1 MIAAIHAGW
10 KGAFKGIIKRT
21 LNFMIKK
28 GCDPKNVTAVI
39 GPCISVKNYEVKK
52 DFIKKLIKKDGKNK
66 KFFKKIQNKD
76 FFDLKKYVLSQLK
89 ALNIKKIDIIN
100 KNTFNPKNNFFSARR
115 SISRNE
121 NDYGR
126 NISVIMINWQY
137 LMKLLTGN
145 SNKPLSKNIAKYL
158 KSKLVN
164 SSIKKFSDGE
174 IYIEINEN
182 IRGNSIFI
190 IQSISSPANDNL
202 MELLLCIDALK
213 RSSAK
218 NITAV
223 IPYFGYARQ
232 DRKVVPRTSISAK
245 LVSNLITKAGAD
257 RVVTVDLHAG
267 QIQGFFDI
275 PVDNLFATPIFAR
288 HAKKNIKSK
297 NIICVAPDV
306 GGTERAR
313 ALGKILNVELA
324 IVDKRRPKPG
334 QSKVMNVIGNVKGKT
349 CIIVDDIIDSGGT
362 IVNAAKALK
371 DRGAKE
377 VYVYITHGVLSG
389 EAVDKIKKSVIRKL
403 VITDTIDNHDK
414 IKNVKNIEVLPIS
427 ALMGEAIKRISNS
440 TSVSDLFK

>member
-1 MIAAIHAGW
+1 
-10 KGAFKGIIKRT
+10 
-21 LNFMIKK
+21 
-28 GCDPKNVTAVI
+28 
-39 GPCISVKNYEVKK
+39 
-52 DFIKKLIKKDGKNK
+52 
-66 KFFKKIQNKD
+66 
-76 FFDLKKYVLSQLK
+76 
-89 ALNIKKIDIIN
+89 
-100 KNTFNPKNNFFSARR
+100 
-115 SISRNE
+115 
-121 NDYGR
+121 
-126 NISVIMINWQY
+126 
-137 LMKLLTGN
+137 MKLLTGN
-145 SNKPLSKNIAKYL
+145 SNKVLSKNTAKYL
-158 KSKLVN
+158 KTKLVN
-164 SSIKKFSDGE
+164 SSIRKFADGE

-190 IQSISSPANDNL
+190 VQSISSPANDNL

-275 PVDNLFATPIFAR
+275 PVDNLFSTPIFAR
-288 HAKKNIKSK
+288 HARKKIKSK
-297 NIICVAPDV
+297 KIVCVAPDV

-313 ALGKILNVELA
+313 ALGKLLNVGLA

-334 QSKVMNVIGNVKGKT
+334 QSQVMNVIGDVKGQT

-371 DRGAKE
+371 SRGAKD

-389 EAVDKIKKSVIRKL
+389 DAIKKIKSSVIKNL
-403 VITDTIDNHDK
+403 VITDTIDNVHK
-414 IKNVKNIEVLPIS
+414 TKNVKNIEVLPIS
-427 ALMGEAIKRISNS
+427 GLMGEAIKRISNS

>member
-1 MIAAIHAGW
+1 
-10 KGAFKGIIKRT
+10 
-21 LNFMIKK
+21 
-28 GCDPKNVTAVI
+28 
-39 GPCISVKNYEVKK
+39 
-52 DFIKKLIKKDGKNK
+52 
-66 KFFKKIQNKD
+66 
-76 FFDLKKYVLSQLK
+76 
-89 ALNIKKIDIIN
+89 
-100 KNTFNPKNNFFSARR
+100 
-115 SISRNE
+115 
-121 NDYGR
+121 
-126 NISVIMINWQY
+126 
-137 LMKLLTGN
+137 MKLLTGN
-145 SNKPLSKNIAKYL
+145 SNKPLSKKIAKYL

-164 SSIKKFSDGE
+164 SSIKKFADGE

-190 IQSISSPANDNL
+190 IQSVSSPANDNL

-257 RVVTVDLHAG
+257 RVVTVDLHSG

-275 PVDNLFATPIFAR
+275 PVDNLFGTPIFAR
-288 HAKKNIKSK
+288 HVKKNIKGK
-297 NIICVAPDV
+297 NLICVAPDV
-306 GGTERAR
+306 GGTQRAR
-313 ALGKILNVELA
+313 ALGNLLNVGLA

-334 QSKVMNVIGNVKGKT
+334 QSQVMNVIGNVKDKT
-349 CIIVDDIIDSGGT
+349 CIIVDDLIDSGGT

-371 DRGAKE
+371 KRGAKD
-377 VYVYITHGVLSG
+377 VYVYITHGVLTG
-389 EAVDKIKKSVIRKL
+389 EAVKKIQKSVIKKL
-403 VITDTIDNHDK
+403 VITDTIDNVEK
-414 IKNVKNIEVLPIS
+414 VKKAKNIEVLSIS

>member
-1 MIAAIHAGW
+1 
-10 KGAFKGIIKRT
+10 
-21 LNFMIKK
+21 
-28 GCDPKNVTAVI
+28 
-39 GPCISVKNYEVKK
+39 
-52 DFIKKLIKKDGKNK
+52 
-66 KFFKKIQNKD
+66 
-76 FFDLKKYVLSQLK
+76 
-89 ALNIKKIDIIN
+89 
-100 KNTFNPKNNFFSARR
+100 
-115 SISRNE
+115 
-121 NDYGR
+121 
-126 NISVIMINWQY
+126 
-137 LMKLLTGN
+137 MKLLSGN
-145 SNKPLSKNIAKYL
+145 SNKPLSKSIAKYL

-164 SSIKKFSDGE
+164 SSIKNFSDGE
-174 IYIEINEN
+174 IYVEINEN
-182 IRGNSIFI
+182 IRGNSIFL

-232 DRKVVPRTSISAK
+232 DRKVAPRTSISAK

-288 HAKKNIKSK
+288 HVKKKIKSK
-297 NIICVAPDV
+297 NLLCVAPDV

-313 ALGKILNVELA
+313 ALGKILNVGLA

-334 QSKVMNVIGNVKGKT
+334 QSQVMNIVGDVKGKT
-349 CIIVDDIIDSGGT
+349 CILVDDIIDSGGT
-362 IVNAAKALK
+362 IVNSAEALK

-389 EAVDKIKKSVIRKL
+389 EAVKKIKNSVIKNL
-403 VITDTIDNHDK
+403 VITDTIDNSNRVK
-414 IKNVKNIEVLPIS
+414 GAKNIEVLSIS
-427 ALMGEAIKRISNS
+427 SLMGEAIKRISNS

>member
-1 MIAAIHAGW
+1 
-10 KGAFKGIIKRT
+10 
-21 LNFMIKK
+21 
-28 GCDPKNVTAVI
+28 
-39 GPCISVKNYEVKK
+39 
-52 DFIKKLIKKDGKNK
+52 
-66 KFFKKIQNKD
+66 
-76 FFDLKKYVLSQLK
+76 
-89 ALNIKKIDIIN
+89 
-100 KNTFNPKNNFFSARR
+100 
-115 SISRNE
+115 
-121 NDYGR
+121 
-126 NISVIMINWQY
+126 
-137 LMKLLTGN
+137 MKLLTGN
-145 SNKPLSKNIAKYL
+145 SNKVLSKKISKYL
-158 KSKLVN
+158 KSKLIN
-164 SSIKKFSDGE
+164 SSIRKFADGE

-267 QIQGFFDI
+267 QVQGFFDI
-275 PVDNLFATPIFAR
+275 PVDNLFCTPIFAR
-288 HAKKNIKSK
+288 HVKKNIKSR

-313 ALGKILNVELA
+313 ALGKSLDVGLA
-324 IVDKRRPKPG
+324 IVDKRRPAPG
-334 QSKVMNVIGNVKGKT
+334 KSQVMNVIGNVKDKT
-349 CIIVDDIIDSGGT
+349 CIVVDDIIDSGGT
-362 IVNAAKALK
+362 IINSAKALK

-377 VYVYITHGVLSG
+377 VYAYITHGVLSG
-389 EAVDKIKKSVIRKL
+389 EAVKKIQKSVIKKL
-403 VITDTIDNHDK
+403 VITDSIDNQIRVNK
-414 IKNVKNIEVLPIS
+414 AKNIEILTIS
-427 ALMGEAIKRISNS
+427 NLMGEAIKRISNS

>member
-1 MIAAIHAGW
+1 
-10 KGAFKGIIKRT
+10 
-21 LNFMIKK
+21 
-28 GCDPKNVTAVI
+28 
-39 GPCISVKNYEVKK
+39 
-52 DFIKKLIKKDGKNK
+52 
-66 KFFKKIQNKD
+66 
-76 FFDLKKYVLSQLK
+76 
-89 ALNIKKIDIIN
+89 
-100 KNTFNPKNNFFSARR
+100 
-115 SISRNE
+115 
-121 NDYGR
+121 
-126 NISVIMINWQY
+126 
-137 LMKLLTGN
+137 MKLLTGN
-145 SNKPLSKNIAKYL
+145 SNKTLSKNIAKYL

-164 SSIKKFSDGE
+164 SSIRKFADGE

-257 RVVTVDLHAG
+257 RIVTVDLHAG

-288 HAKKNIKSK
+288 HVRKKIKSK
-297 NIICVAPDV
+297 KIVCVAPDV

-313 ALGKILNVELA
+313 ALGKLLNAELA

-334 QSKVMNVIGNVKGKT
+334 QSQVLNVIGDVKNKT
-349 CIIVDDIIDSGGT
+349 CILVDDIIDSGGT
-362 IVNAAKALK
+362 IVNAAAALK
-371 DRGAKE
+371 KRGAKE
-377 VYVYITHGVLSG
+377 VFVYITHGVLSG
-389 EAVDKIKKSVIRKL
+389 DAVKKIQKSAIKKL
-403 VITDTIDNHDK
+403 VITDTINNGEK
-414 IKNVKNIEVLPIS
+414 TKNIKNIEVLPIS

>member
-1 MIAAIHAGW
+1 
-10 KGAFKGIIKRT
+10 
-21 LNFMIKK
+21 
-28 GCDPKNVTAVI
+28 
-39 GPCISVKNYEVKK
+39 
-52 DFIKKLIKKDGKNK
+52 
-66 KFFKKIQNKD
+66 
-76 FFDLKKYVLSQLK
+76 
-89 ALNIKKIDIIN
+89 
-100 KNTFNPKNNFFSARR
+100 
-115 SISRNE
+115 
-121 NDYGR
+121 
-126 NISVIMINWQY
+126 
-137 LMKLLTGN
+137 MKLLTGN
-145 SNKPLSKNIAKYL
+145 SNKVLSKNIAKYL

-164 SSIKKFSDGE
+164 SSIRKFSDGE
-174 IYIEINEN
+174 IYVEINEN

-245 LVSNLITKAGAD
+245 LVSNLITKSGAD

-288 HAKKNIKSK
+288 HIRKKIKSK
-297 NIICVAPDV
+297 KIICVAPDV

-313 ALGKILNVELA
+313 ALGKILNVGLA

-334 QSKVMNVIGNVKGKT
+334 QSQVMNVIGDVKEKT

-371 DRGAKE
+371 SRGAKE

-389 EAVDKIKKSVIRKL
+389 DAVKKIKSSVIKNL
-403 VITDTIDNHDK
+403 VITDTIENVEK
-414 IKNVKNIEVLPIS
+414 TKNIKNIEVLSIS
-427 ALMGEAIKRISNS
+427 GLMGEAIKRISNS

>member
-1 MIAAIHAGW
+1 
-10 KGAFKGIIKRT
+10 
-21 LNFMIKK
+21 
-28 GCDPKNVTAVI
+28 
-39 GPCISVKNYEVKK
+39 
-52 DFIKKLIKKDGKNK
+52 
-66 KFFKKIQNKD
+66 
-76 FFDLKKYVLSQLK
+76 
-89 ALNIKKIDIIN
+89 
-100 KNTFNPKNNFFSARR
+100 
-115 SISRNE
+115 
-121 NDYGR
+121 
-126 NISVIMINWQY
+126 
-137 LMKLLTGN
+137 MKLLTCN
-145 SNKPLSKNIAKYL
+145 SNKTLSKKIAKYL
-158 KSKLVN
+158 KLKLVN
-164 SSIKKFSDGE
+164 SSIKKFADGE

-267 QIQGFFDI
+267 QVQGFFDI
-275 PVDNLFATPIFAR
+275 PVDNLFCTPIFAR
-288 HAKKNIKSK
+288 HVNKNINKK

-313 ALGKILNVELA
+313 ALGKLLDVGLA
-324 IVDKRRPKPG
+324 IVDKRRPSPG
-334 QSKVMNVIGNVKGKT
+334 KSQVMNVVGNVKNKT
-349 CIIVDDIIDSGGT
+349 CIIVDDIIDTGGT
-362 IVNAAKALK
+362 IVNAAEALEN
-371 DRGAKE
+371 RGAKE

-389 EAVDKIKKSVIRKL
+389 DAVKKVEKSVIKKL
-403 VITDTIDNHDK
+403 VITDSIDN
-414 IKNVKNIEVLPIS
+414 NERVKKARNIEVLSIS
-427 ALMGEAIKRISNS
+427 NLMGEAIKRISNS